1 MDKHNIENL
10 ILEIDKVKAYQNK
23 SDIDKIIKA
32 IEFSKKAHSSQFRE
46 SGEPYYFHPIE
57 VAKLLT
63 EIKLDSS
70 SIACGLL
77 HDTVEDT
84 KITTKDI
91 LNNFGLEISN
101 LVEGL
106 TKINKIGSE

>member
-1 MDKHNIENL
+1 MSVL
-10 ILEIDKVKAYQNK
+10 IINELVDKVRTYQK
-23 SDIDKIIKA
+23 KQDIDKILKA
-32 IEFSKKAHSSQFRE
+32 LEFSKDAHSKQYRK
-46 SGEPYYFHPIE
+46 SGEPFYHHPIE

-84 KITTKDI
+84 SVSLNDI
-91 LNNFGLEISN
+91 NSN
-101 LVEGL
+101 C
-106 TKINKIGSE
+106 